1 MCVSEGFF
9 FFFSRSRSEIDRRT
23 LKPFLMGWWVGAG
36 NELVGDSFFF
46 FSSDLVNFKIL
57 MISLMLNVNVEM
69 YFNG

>member
-1 MCVSEGFF
+1 MCVSEGVFF
-9 FFFSRSRSEIDRRT
+9 SSRSRSEIDGRT

-36 NELVGDSFFF
+36 GELVGDRFF

>member
-1 MCVSEGFF
+1 
-9 FFFSRSRSEIDRRT
+9 
-23 LKPFLMGWWVGAG
+23 MGWWVGAG
-36 NELVGDSFFF
+36 DELVGDSFFF